1 MVPAS
6 KLATSKKP
14 IPDDG
19 LVGSD
24 GRSVQLDGLGTAVP
38 EPWDRPLSVPS
49 ALTFSMVSMDWSS
62 SLDKDL
68 HDTMQTQSNL
78 RDILQGYG
86 SLQGYGR
93 SQAAHQQR
101 TDGAG
106 QEGDASPAGEKHSAE
121 EAR

>member
-1 MVPAS
+1 MLSLQVDTGWCDQQRVGVGRTVGPV
-6 KLATSKKP
+6 
-14 IPDDG
+14 
-19 LVGSD
+19 LVRDVG
-24 GRSVQLDGLGTAVP
+24 
-38 EPWDRPLSVPS
+38 
-49 ALTFSMVSMDWSS
+49 SMVSMDWSS

-68 HDTMQTQSNL
+68 HDTTQTQSNL

-106 QEGDASPAGEKHSAE
+106 QEGDASPAGGQHSAE